1 MLDAAQTIRTFSP
14 PVATILH
21 IEDDPQSQLLVR
33 KLLSAAGH
41 RVIEARSGLE
51 GARLATEHAPD
62 LCLVDI
68 NIPDLDGYE
77 VALLLRGRLPTVPI
91 VAITAE
97 GDRGTAR
104 AVGFTGFLSKPID
117 VPSFAR
123 TVGAFLAGSPS
134 EASLASQGPPAS
146 GAPDGDALVLRA
158 QGERIAA
165 HLEAKAYALSD
176 AEARL
181 VEADRLR
188 KTFYR
193 NVSHELATPLT
204 PLVGYLGLLR
214 REELGPLSAPQRRA
228 VEAMEEAL
236 GRLRGT
242 IDNLIDVTQL
252 ETGRMRFS
260 FAPYDFAALL
270 RQSLDARR
278 AAFAARSIAL
288 HCDLPDGPVSAVG
301 DADRVRR
308 ALGHLLD
315 NALKFTPDHGAVAVE
330 LRASPTHAEVVVVDS
345 GEGVD
350 ASWWGRIFDPFVQVD
365 ASPTRTH
372 GGAGVGLAVVRGV
385 AEAHGGSARASS
397 GARSRVA
404 GQTLPGLL
412 VRMQVARAP
421 SAPEAP

>member
-1 MLDAAQTIRTFSP
+1 
-14 PVATILH
+14 VATILH

-51 GARLATEHAPD
+51 GARLATEHRPD

-77 VALLLRGRLPTVPI
+77 VALLLRGRLPGTPI

-104 AVGFTGFLSKPID
+104 AVGFAGFLSKPID
-117 VPSFAR
+117 VPTFAR
-123 TVGAFLAGSPS
+123 TVGAYLSGSERAD
-134 EASLASQGPPAS
+134 EAPAP
-146 GAPDGDALVLRA
+146 GADAVVLRA

-165 HLEAKAYALSD
+165 HLEAKAHALSD

-188 KTFYR
+188 KDFYR

-214 REELGPLSAPQRRA
+214 RDELGPLSPPQRRA
-228 VEAMEEAL
+228 VEAMDEAL
-236 GRLRGT
+236 ARLRGA
-242 IDNLIDVTQL
+242 IDNLLDVTQL

-270 RQSLDARR
+270 RQSLDLRRGAFGARGITL
-278 AAFAARSIAL
+278 A
-288 HCDLPDGPVSAVG
+288 CDLPEGAVSAVG
-301 DADRVRR
+301 DADRVLR

-315 NALKFTPDHGAVAVE
+315 NALKFAPSGGIVAVE
-330 LRASPTHAEVVVVDS
+330 LRASATHAEVVVVDS

-350 ASWWGRIFDPFVQVD
+350 PSWWGRIFEPFVQVD
-365 ASPTRTH
+365 ASPTRAH

-397 GARSRVA
+397 GARARVA
-404 GQTLPGLL
+404 GHTLPGLL

-421 SAPEAP
+421 EPP

>member
-1 MLDAAQTIRTFSP
+1 M
-14 PVATILH
+14 ATILH

-51 GARLATEHAPD
+51 GARLATEHRPD

-77 VALLLRGRLPTVPI
+77 VALLLRGRLPGTPI

-104 AVGFTGFLSKPID
+104 AVGFSGFLSKPID
-117 VPSFAR
+117 VPTFAR
-123 TVGAFLAGSPS
+123 TVGAYLSGSEGS
-134 EASLASQGPPAS
+134 AAAEHEEAPGQGAE
-146 GAPDGDALVLRA
+146 AVVLRA

-165 HLEAKAYALSD
+165 HLEAKAHALSD

-188 KTFYR
+188 KDFYR

-204 PLVGYLGLLR
+204 PLVGYVGLLR
-214 REELGPLSAPQRRA
+214 RDELGPLSPPQRRA
-228 VEAMEEAL
+228 VEAMDEAL
-236 GRLRGT
+236 GRLRGA
-242 IDNLIDVTQL
+242 IDNLLDVTQL

-270 RQSLDARR
+270 RQSLEARR
-278 AAFAARSIAL
+278 GAFAARGITLA
-288 HCDLPDGPVSAVG
+288 CDLPEGPVQAVG
-301 DADRVRR
+301 DADRVLR

-315 NALKFTPDHGAVAVE
+315 NALKFTPLQGTVAVE
-330 LRASPTHAEVVVVDS
+330 LRASATHAEVVVADS
-345 GEGVD
+345 GEGVE

-365 ASPTRTH
+365 ASPTRSH

-385 AEAHGGSARASS
+385 AEAHGGSARASTGS
-397 GARSRVA
+397 RSRVA
-404 GQTLPGLL
+404 GHTLPGLH
-412 VRMQVARAP
+412 VRMQIARSPA
-421 SAPEAP
+421 APEAR